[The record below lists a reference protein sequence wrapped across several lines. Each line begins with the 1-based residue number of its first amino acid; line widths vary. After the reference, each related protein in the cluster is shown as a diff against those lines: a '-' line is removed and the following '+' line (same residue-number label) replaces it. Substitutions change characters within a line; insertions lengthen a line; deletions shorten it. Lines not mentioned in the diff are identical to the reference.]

1 MTLRFHK
8 ACAVALAAL
17 AILACSRPARGDD
30 AIPLQ
35 LSYSAPATCPDA
47 AAYRAQVAARTP
59 RGRPARG
66 GEPAIALT
74 VVVQDVP
81 GGNTGTLE
89 LLTPDGAISMREV
102 SAADCAQV
110 VAALALV
117 TALAIDPNAS
127 TAAVPVPPAASAQLP
142 RPPTAPAPAPPAKDQ
157 SRDRWHFGLGLLV
170 EALGGVAPEVLF
182 FPRPF
187 VQVTRELDASFGYA
201 LRLSGARAHG
211 EVTHQGGSADFA
223 LLAGR
228 LEGCPLRFSPT
239 PRLALSACVPLD
251 AGRLEAAGSG
261 FTPSQRVARPWL
273 SAGALARVE
282 WQLVDVLVLEAA
294 GELFFP
300 IVRDRFFV
308 GDDATLH
315 RVPGLAAGATLGLG
329 VRIP

>member
-1 MTLRFHK
+1 M
-8 ACAVALAAL
+8 
-17 AILACSRPARGDD
+17 
-30 AIPLQ
+30 Q

-47 AAYRAQVAARTP
+47 AAYRAQVATRTT
-59 RGRPARG
+59 RARPASA
-66 GEPAIALT
+66 GERATVLT
-74 VVVQDVP
+74 VVVQDVA
-81 GGNTGTLE
+81 GGNHGTLE
-89 LLTPDGAISMREV
+89 LRAPDGATAMREV

-127 TAAVPVPPAASAQLP
+127 TSTAVPAQPAPRVQAPPLVERARMQAK
-142 RPPTAPAPAPPAKDQ
+142 PPTPPPIDEGAS
-157 SRDRWHFGLGLLV
+157 SRWRFGLGLLV
-170 EALGGVAPEVLF
+170 EALGGVAPEPAF

-187 VQVTRELDASFGYA
+187 AQVTREIDAPFGFA
-201 LRLSGARAHG
+201 LRLSGGRAHG
-211 EVTHQGGSADFA
+211 EVVDQGGRASFT

-228 LEGCPLRFSPT
+228 LEGCPLRVSAT

-273 SAGALARVE
+273 SAGAIARVE

-308 GDDATLH
+308 GNDATLH
-315 RVPGLAAGATLGLG
+315 RVPKVAGGLAVGLG